1 MPVEFHNNSQDGEIN
16 RKFFPNLMANDCDG
30 TSDMYFE
37 IQDIKFFEDIVS
49 QDEMDTLHSRELQN
63 LADLR
68 LTFEEEVQEGKIMQS
83 LI

>member
-1 MPVEFHNNSQDGEIN
+1 MPVEFHNNSLDGEIN

-49 QDEMDTLHSRELQN
+49 QDEMDTLHSGELQN
-63 LADLR
+63 LADL
-68 LTFEEEVQEGKIMQS
+68 
-83 LI
+83 

>member
-1 MPVEFHNNSQDGEIN
+1 
-16 RKFFPNLMANDCDG
+16 MANNCDG
-30 TSDMYFE
+30 TSDIYFE
-37 IQDIKFFEDIVS
+37 IQDMKTFEDIMS

-68 LTFEEEVQEGKIMQS
+68 LTFEEEVEEGKIMKS